1 MTVQD
6 ISSSLQFS
14 KLINSKPVAVIDFAA
29 EWCGPCKMIAP
40 KFHSMATQYSGAAFG
55 RVDVD
60 MESALA
66 QQYSVTA
73 MPTFVLF
80 KNGKQ
85 ADTVVGADIGQVEQK
100 LKRLLASAGSSSL
113 NQTTSTGYVL
123 GSGKKVTANAMPT
136 DPRAFFQNMDE
147 SRQQLMILLGFVVAL
162 TLYYFMSKQ

>member
-6 ISSSLQFS
+6 INSSLQFS

-40 KFHSMATQYSGAAFG
+40 KFHSMATQYPGAAFG

-60 MESALA
+60 KESALA

-100 LKRLLASAGSSSL
+100 LKRLLASAGPS
-113 NQTTSTGYVL
+113 QTSSTGYVL

-136 DPRAFFQNMDE
+136 DPRAYFQNMDE
-147 SRQQLMILLGFVVAL
+147 SRQQLLILLGFVVAL
-162 TLYYFMSKQ
+162 TLYYFMSK